1 LPAPQVR
8 EDVAGVSF
16 LAIGSAAPEI
26 VINAIGVTKS
36 FKAAGA
42 VVAGSGGSGGGAAAT
57 AVCC

>member
-1 LPAPQVR
+1 MGG
-8 EDVAGVSF
+8 DN
-16 LAIGSAAPEI
+16 APEI

-42 VVAGSGGSGGGAAAT
+42 VVAGSGGSGGDAAAS